1 MRKPRLF
8 TPGPTPVPEHIML
21 RMAEPIIHHRHAE
34 FVALMGNINKHLQ
47 TLFCTTQPVLTLT
60 ASGTGAAEAAM
71 TTLFKEGE
79 KGININNGKFAER
92 WGKMM
97 KTFGMNAVDV
107 PIEWGNAIQA
117 QQLRDVLAQH
127 PDATTVWLVH
137 SETSTGTYTNVREMA
152 QIIRE
157 VLPNALICV
166 DGITSIGAHE
176 CRMDEWDI
184 DVVMTGSQKGLM
196 IPPGLA
202 FVALSER
209 AWKKADSLKSRNF
222 YFDLKKAREAWHDN
236 STPWTPAVS
245 LVIGLA
251 PALEIMMQEGVES
264 VWNRH
269 TMLSRGLRSGL
280 EAVNLKLYGTSPSH
294 AVTVAHLPEKGGKD
308 FIKLL
313 KNDLGITVIGG
324 QDQLKDVV
332 FRTSHLGYYDEADML
347 GVLGAIEHALHRVG
361 HSFEAGK
368 GVYAAQRVFM
378 GQSVG

>member
-21 RMAEPIIHHRHAE
+21 RMAEPILHHRHIE
-34 FVALMGNINKHLQ
+34 FVELMRSVNKHLQ
-47 TLFCTTQPVLTLT
+47 TLFCTKQPVLTLT

-71 TTLFKEGE
+71 TTLFREGE

-92 WGKMM
+92 WGKIMT
-97 KTFGMNAVDV
+97 TFGMTAVDV
-107 PIEWGNAIQA
+107 PVEWGNAIQA
-117 QQLRDVLAQH
+117 EQLRGVLKQH
-127 PDATTVWLVH
+127 PDAATVWLVH
-137 SETSTGTYTNVREMA
+137 SETSTGTYTDIREMA
-152 QIIRE
+152 RIARE
-157 VLPNALICV
+157 TLPNALICI

-176 CRMDEWDI
+176 CRMDEWDV

-251 PALEIMMQEGVES
+251 PALEMMMREGIEN
-264 VWNRH
+264 VWHRH
-269 TMLSRGLRSGL
+269 ALLSRGLRSGL
-280 EAVNLKLYGTSPSH
+280 EAINLKLYGTSPSH
-294 AVTVAHLPEKGGKD
+294 AVTVAHLPEQGGKN

-313 KNDLGITVIGG
+313 KSEFGITVIGG

-347 GVLGAIEHALHRVG
+347 GVLGAIEHALARTG
-361 HSFEAGK
+361 HQFDAGK

-378 GQSVG
+378 GAA

>member
-8 TPGPTPVPEHIML
+8 TPGPTPVPEHVLL

-34 FVALMGNINKHLQ
+34 FIALMERVNRHLQ

-97 KTFGMNAVDV
+97 KTFGMTAIDV
-107 PIEWGNAIQA
+107 EIPWGNAIETE
-117 QQLRDVLAQH
+117 QLRDVLKQH
-127 PDATTVWLVH
+127 PDASSVWLVH
-137 SETSTGTYTNVREMA
+137 SETSTGTYTNICEMARTVRET
-152 QIIRE
+152 
-157 VLPNALICV
+157 LPNALVCI

-209 AWKKADSLKSRNF
+209 AWQKAASFKSRNF
-222 YFDLKKAREAWHDN
+222 YFDLKKAREAWQEH

-245 LVIGLA
+245 LVCGLA
-251 PALEIMMQEGVES
+251 PALEMMMEEGIENI
-264 VWNRH
+264 WHRH
-269 TMLSRGLRSGL
+269 ATLSRGLRSGF
-280 EAVNLKLYGTSPSH
+280 EALNLKLYGTSPSH
-294 AVTVAHLPEKGGKD
+294 AVSVAYLPEKGGKD
-308 FIKLL
+308 FVKLL
-313 KNDLGITVIGG
+313 KKDLGITVIGG
-324 QDQLKDVV
+324 QDQLKDVI

-347 GVLGAIEHALHRVG
+347 GALGAMEHALHRIG
-361 HSFEAGK
+361 HEFEAGK
-368 GVYAAQRVFM
+368 GVYAAQRVFLEAARR
-378 GQSVG
+378 